1 MLIVF
6 ALDTSASTA
15 ARSVPGLSLLDCAK
29 GAIEH
34 FVKVCVDVCV
44 VREKQGNARGR
55 N

>member
-6 ALDTSASTA
+6 ALDTSALTA

-34 FVKVCVDVCV
+34 VVKV
-44 VREKQGNARGR
+44 RERERDEEGR
-55 N
+55 RTE

>member
-34 FVKVCVDVCV
+34 FVKVWWMCVCA
-44 VREKQGNARGR
+44 RETGKCEAEN
-55 N
+55 

>member
-15 ARSVPGLSLLDCAK
+15 ARSTAGLSLLDCAK

-34 FVKVCVDVCV
+34 FVKVSCVWS
-44 VREKQGNARGR
+44 
-55 N
+55 